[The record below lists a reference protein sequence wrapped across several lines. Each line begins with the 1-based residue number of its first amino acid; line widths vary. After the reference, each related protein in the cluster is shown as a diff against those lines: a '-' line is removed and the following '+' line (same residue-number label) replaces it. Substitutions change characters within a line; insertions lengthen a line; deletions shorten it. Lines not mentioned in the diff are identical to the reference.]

1 MINKIPYLKVK
12 MKIYKI
18 HNKKKHYN
26 KYFQKKKR
34 NQLKSYNI
42 NQKRKRSKKQRKN
55 LYNIEKI

>member
-26 KYFQKKKR
+26 RYFQKKKGNQRR
-34 NQLKSYNI
+34 NFQISQK
-42 NQKRKRSKKQRKN
+42 KRKFKKQKKN
-55 LYNIEKI
+55 LYNIENI

>member
-1 MINKIPYLKVK
+1 MINNIPYLKVK

-26 KYFQKKKR
+26 RYFQKKKENQRR
-34 NQLKSYNI
+34 NFQI
-42 NQKRKRSKKQRKN
+42 NQKKRKFKKQKKN